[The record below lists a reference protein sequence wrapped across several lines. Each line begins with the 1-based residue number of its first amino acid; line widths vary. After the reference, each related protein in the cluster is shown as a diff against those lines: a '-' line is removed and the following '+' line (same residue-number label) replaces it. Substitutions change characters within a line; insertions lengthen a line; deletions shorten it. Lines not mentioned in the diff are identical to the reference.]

1 MKNKEKEL
9 LYQLLSTVFYNSD
22 VTPLVE
28 MGINYSEI
36 GLRYAQLIKDGLV
49 NTEQGK
55 MILTARGIAIMN
67 RLQEDIYTKNVKFL
81 WIKPKIEYQ
90 IPRIDENDVYLPKHF
105 E

>member
-1 MKNKEKEL
+1 MKNKENEI
-9 LYQLLSTVFYNSD
+9 LYLLLSTVYYNSD

-36 GLRYAQLIKDGLV
+36 GLRYSQLIHNGLV
-49 NTEQGK
+49 ETVQGRMTLTE
-55 MILTARGIAIMN
+55 RGIAAMN
-67 RLQEDIYTKNVKFL
+67 RLQEDIYKKNVKFL

-90 IPRIDENDVYLPKHF
+90 ISKIDENDVYLPNHF